1 MVGLIIHGKPVA
13 GGHKA
18 SQGLDEDLA
27 LCLYNDFFKS
37 KNAFKGQ
44 DALIVDTRCWKNVWY
59 SIYTYWVS
67 TNIKETGEERASYI
81 AISLICPYRYYLFTS
96 GVYEHLKFLYQNYV
110 VNQYVSA
117 TGKYLVYDFND
128 ENKFLKLYSNVGCKF
143 TNLEEDFDDNF
154 ASCPQSNTPVHY
166 NVIDCDSKAFIDDL
180 RKNGRILVS
189 DNYETKDSKLN
200 KVNQYAKAL
209 RNTQLKYE
217 ELQRENESL
226 RNEQSNLTAKLSH
239 VQEASSKDSDKV
251 MNLQNC
257 HKEYIKV
264 KRQHLY
270 FSILLISVLFIII
283 LFFLILIPK
292 GNKNDANAPIA
303 LQDSCRTEQSND
315 KEDDVSDNVNEDEL
329 ESFQHMLTSELMNH
343 HLLLISIYKI
353 ENASDSTGRPVLVH
367 SPNKY
372 FLFFGSKRGF
382 DFHFDNIKNVI
393 GIKDSITHNRAF
405 NIEKKDEK
413 KDCIITYR
421 RDNEALNDSNK
432 ITIK

>member
-1 MVGLIIHGKPVA
+1 MVGLIIHGKPIA

-27 LCLYNDFFKS
+27 LSLYNDFFKS
-37 KNAFKGQ
+37 KDAFKGQ
-44 DALIVDTRCWKNVWY
+44 DVLIVDTRCWQNVWY

-67 TNIKETGEERASYI
+67 ANIKEIGEERSSYI
-81 AISLICPYRYYLFTS
+81 AVSLICPHRYYLFTS

-110 VNQYVSA
+110 VKQYVSP

-128 ENKFLKLYSNVGCKF
+128 ESKFLKLYSNVGCKF
-143 TNLEEDFDDNF
+143 TNLEEDFDNNF
-154 ASCPQSNTPVHY
+154 ASYPQPGTPVHY

-209 RNTQLKYE
+209 RNTQLKCE

-226 RNEQSNLTAKLSH
+226 RNEKSNLTAKLSH

-251 MNLQNC
+251 ENLQKY
-257 HKEYIKV
+257 HKEYVKV

-270 FSILLISVLFIII
+270 YSTLLISALFITI
-283 LFFLILIPK
+283 LIFLILIPK
-292 GNKNDANAPIA
+292 GNKDNANTPVAPSDTCIK
-303 LQDSCRTEQSND
+303 EQSNEI
-315 KEDDVSDNVNEDEL
+315 KDDVSDNVHEDEL
-329 ESFQHMLTSELMNH
+329 ESLQHVLTSELKNH
-343 HLLLISIYKI
+343 HLLLVSIDKI
-353 ENASDSTGRPVLVH
+353 ENTSDSIGHLVKVH

-372 FLFFGSKRGF
+372 FLFFRNHEGYN
-382 DFHFDNIKNVI
+382 FHFDNIKNNSAI
-393 GIKDSITHNRAF
+393 RDSITHNRAF
-405 NIEKKDEK
+405 NIEKTDEK
-413 KDCIITYR
+413 KNCIITYR
-421 RDNEALNDSNK
+421 KGKEALNDSNK